1 MSQKFRKARH
11 ILGGLGKL
19 LWWEGVEPIVS
30 EKLYRAVDQLVLLF
44 VENTWVMTVSMAK
57 KLEVVYVVFLLQV
70 TGQMTDG

>member
-1 MSQKFRKARH
+1 ME
-11 ILGGLGKL
+11 L
-19 LWWEGVEPIVS
+19 IVS

-44 VENTWVMTVSMAK
+44 VENTWVMTSSMAQ